1 MWSRPDGKRVL
12 LVGSQDLGRFITAVY
27 RFDAVERVAIDGQ
40 VDGATV
46 RVSAGD
52 LDLTLHGGRAWPIP
66 MARFRGRPLG
76 RRVEA
81 PLARLLLG
89 VRTSGTSPTGVDEW
103 YRADQYRRVVEG
115 RATLAADDLGALCG
129 FGHPTGF
136 GFSEPPRRPAVARVR
151 PLLVDT
157 GGDLERVL
165 TEIEES
171 RRRRAA
177 ADAAEGQD
185 HGQLDDQS

>member
-1 MWSRPDGKRVL
+1 MWSRPHGERVL
-12 LVGSQDLGRFITAVY
+12 LVGSEDLGRFISAVY
-27 RFDAVERVAIDGQ
+27 HFDAVERVPIDGQ

-52 LDLTLHGGRAWPIP
+52 LELTLHGGRGWPIP
-66 MARFRGRPLG
+66 MAGFRGRSLG

-81 PLARLLLG
+81 PLARWFLG

-115 RATLAADDLGALCG
+115 RATLAGDDLGALCG

-136 GFSEPPRRPAVARVR
+136 GFSEPPRRPAVVRVR
-151 PLLVDT
+151 PLLVDPS
-157 GGDLERVL
+157 GDLGRVVAG
-165 TEIEES
+165 IEES
-171 RRRRAA
+171 RRRRAS
-177 ADAAEGQD
+177 ADAGEGPG
-185 HGQLDDQS
+185 HEQLGNQS